1 MAGTRHV
8 TLQNGRYQLQR
19 QLGTGSFGEVWFAR
33 DRIQATD
40 VAIKLLGPHVTL
52 DQFLLETQLMTRLRS
67 HDRVATIMNVVL
79 EPAGSFIVMEYLPN
93 GSVEQRLAAND
104 VTLVEAVRWTREALD
119 ALAHAHELGVLHRDV
134 KPGNFLL
141 DSDERAVLSDFGIA
155 EDTARNLL
163 ANSAVYGRHAAPE
176 LLNGG
181 GSSVATD
188 IFAMGCTL
196 YRLLTDQ
203 YPFATTA
210 DILAGTATDPHLLN
224 PQIPL
229 ALTRVVRKALA
240 AGQADRYPTA
250 RSMLTDLT
258 ARQIS
263 YSWAQIVDPTTIE
276 TWRSVPTQAGVYEVR
291 LTNGR
296 AGGYEVVARRDR
308 GSGFRRFD
316 SNHCPTERGARAEMR
331 RLLVQ
336 VVEGR
341 LP

>member
-1 MAGTRHV
+1 MPRARNI
-8 TLQNGRYQLQR
+8 TLQNGRYLLR
-19 QLGTGSFGEVWFAR
+19 RRLGAGSFGEVWFGR
-33 DRIQATD
+33 DVIQGTD
-40 VAIKLLGPHVTL
+40 VAIKLLGPNVTL
-52 DQFLLETQLMTRLRS
+52 DQFLLETQLMTRLRN

-79 EPAGSFIVMEYLPN
+79 DPAGSFIVMEYVPN
-93 GSVEQRLAAND
+93 GSVEQRLTAGN

-141 DSDERAVLSDFGIA
+141 DADERAVLSDFGIA

-163 ANSAVYGRHAAPE
+163 ANSVIYGRHAAPE
-176 LLNGG
+176 LVNGG
-181 GSSVATD
+181 GSSTSTD

-196 YRLLTDQ
+196 YRLLTGQ

-210 DILAGTATDPHLLN
+210 DILAGAATDPHLLN
-224 PQIPL
+224 PQVPL

-240 AGQADRYPTA
+240 ADPADRYPTA

-258 ARQIS
+258 ACQIF
-263 YSWAQIVDPTTIE
+263 YSWDQVADPATIA
-276 TWRSVPTQAGVYEVR
+276 TWRSAPTPGGIYEVR
-291 LTNGR
+291 LTNGCSD
-296 AGGYEVVARRDR
+296 YELVARKDR
-308 GSGFRRFD
+308 GAGLRRF
-316 SNHCPTERGARAEMR
+316 NGERFPTERGARAEMR
-331 RLLVQ
+331 KLLVK